1 MLFFEFLYEVLNK
14 LSSFYINIVMILI
27 EIILNL
33 LFW

>member
-14 LSSFYINIVMILI
+14 LTSFYINIVMILI

-33 LFW
+33 LF